1 MSAEKS
7 PFESHQRAYKAFK
20 ECNEH
25 FEEILETKK
34 KEMYLGEADSKGTM
48 DLLGTSLNNTLETIM
63 LTRSR
68 ANDQSQLRNSTSWL

>member
-25 FEEILETKK
+25 FDEILDAKR
-34 KEMYLGEADSKGTM
+34 KEMYLGEDDSKGTM
-48 DLLGTSLNNTLETIM
+48 DLLGKSFDNTLGPIM
-63 LTRSR
+63 LMRSR
-68 ANDQSQLRNSTSWL
+68 ANDQSQL

>member
-34 KEMYLGEADSKGTM
+34 KEIYLGEDDSKGTM
-48 DLLGTSLNNTLETIM
+48 DLLGTSLDNTLEAIM
-63 LTRSR
+63 LMRTR
-68 ANDQSQLRNSTSWL
+68 ANDQSQL

>member
-1 MSAEKS
+1 MRTEKS

-34 KEMYLGEADSKGTM
+34 KEMYLGEDDSKGTM
-48 DLLGTSLNNTLETIM
+48 DLLGTSLDNILEAIILM
-63 LTRSR
+63 RNR
-68 ANDQSQLRNSTSWL
+68 ANDQSKL

>member
-25 FEEILETKK
+25 FDEILEAKR
-34 KEMYLGEADSKGTM
+34 KEMYLGEDDSKGTM
-48 DLLGTSLNNTLETIM
+48 DLLGTPHHNTLEAIILM
-63 LTRSR
+63 GSR
-68 ANDQSQLRNSTSWL
+68 KNDQSEL